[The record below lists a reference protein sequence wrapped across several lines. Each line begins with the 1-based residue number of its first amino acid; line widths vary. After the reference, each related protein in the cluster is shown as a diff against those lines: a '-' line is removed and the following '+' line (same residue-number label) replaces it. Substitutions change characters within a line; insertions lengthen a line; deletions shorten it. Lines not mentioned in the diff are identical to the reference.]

1 MRGHTHII
9 FGLTTLA
16 AANQIQPFIQPH
28 PAGGVPAG
36 AAICAGAAI
45 LGALAPDIDAEDSTI
60 KRELGLAGTLTSFG
74 LSLVGVK
81 HRGLTHYAITT
92 VLVMVAAYL
101 LGARLGWPDAGLA
114 FGLGYLSHFLTD
126 GMTKYGV
133 PLWPGRK
140 VHLLPRPLRIRTG
153 SFAETLVALA
163 GTMVLVWLLPA
174 LVPPELWRFFEHLK
188 G

>member
-16 AANQIQPFIQPH
+16 VANQVHPFIQPH

-36 AAICAGAAI
+36 VAVCAGAAI

-60 KRELGLAGTLTSFG
+60 KRELGLVGKVTSFA
-74 LSLVGVK
+74 LSLAGVK

-92 VLVMVAAYL
+92 VVVMVAGYL
-101 LGARLGWPDAGLA
+101 IGSYFGWPDAGLA

-140 VHLLPRPLRIRTG
+140 IHLLPRPLRIRTG

-163 GTMVLVWLLPA
+163 GMFVLVWLLPA
-174 LVPPELWRFFEHLK
+174 LVPPEWWRIFEQLK

>member
-1 MRGHTHII
+1 MRGHTHAL

-16 AANQIQPFIQPH
+16 VAQHLHPFIHPH
-28 PAGGVPAG
+28 PAGQMPVGVAV
-36 AAICAGAAI
+36 CAGTAI

-60 KRELGLAGTLTSFG
+60 KRELGLAGSITSLG
-74 LSLVGVK
+74 LSLVGVR

-92 VLVMVAAYL
+92 MAVMIITIII
-101 LGARLGWPDAGLA
+101 GDWLGWPDAGLA

-140 VHLLPRPLRIRTG
+140 IHLLPRPLRIRTG

-163 GTMVLVWLLPA
+163 GMMVLVQLLPEMA
-174 LVPPELWRFFEHLK
+174 PPEWWQFFERLI
-188 G
+188 

>member
-1 MRGHTHII
+1 MRGHTHAL
-9 FGLTTLA
+9 FGLTALA
-16 AANQIQPFIQPH
+16 VAHHFHPFIQPH
-28 PAGGVPAG
+28 PAGQVPAG
-36 AAICAGAAI
+36 MAVCAGAAI

-60 KRELGLAGTLTSFG
+60 KRELGLAGSVTGFC

-92 VLVMVAAYL
+92 MVVMIAGYL
-101 LGARLGWPDAGLA
+101 LGQWLGWPDAGLA

-140 VHLLPRPLRIRTG
+140 IHLLPRPLRIRTG
-153 SFAETLVALA
+153 SFGETLVALA
-163 GTMVLVWLLPA
+163 GMLVLVQLLPEM
-174 LVPPELWRFFEHLK
+174 VPPEWWRFFERLI
-188 G
+188 